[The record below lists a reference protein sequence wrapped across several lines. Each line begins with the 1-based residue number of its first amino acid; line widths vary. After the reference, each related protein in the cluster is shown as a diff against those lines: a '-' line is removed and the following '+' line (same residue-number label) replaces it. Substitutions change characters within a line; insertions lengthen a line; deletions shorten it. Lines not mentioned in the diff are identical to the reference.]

1 MAMRSPDSEQQH
13 RPIRDLLRR
22 LIKAP
27 AALSILW
34 PALLIIGGYVAW
46 HSWGSVH
53 VANQYQGIDPTLIE
67 VTEPPPFVRTNVVKA
82 VYRDTAMEGLS
93 LLDRQATA
101 KIASAFS
108 MHPWV
113 RNVVSVRKLPGG
125 VVAVRLEYREPV
137 AMVHVFKPDPTDTG
151 SYFFPVDG
159 EGVLLPTSEF
169 AQAETRQYIHIEV
182 PDAYSTNAIGT
193 PFGDRRVE
201 AAARLAEVLSPY
213 REQTQL
219 RSIGVHGDPRQ
230 TEVPQ
235 LELTTTRWRKWFWG
249 SPPGAELVGELTVQM
264 KLRRMLSAEPS
275 KNVDL
280 RMANPL
286 VRDLK

>member
-1 MAMRSPDSEQQH
+1 MRSPDSDRP

-27 AALSILW
+27 AAFSVLW
-34 PALLIIGGYVAW
+34 PALLIVGGYIAW
-46 HSWGSVH
+46 HRWGSVH
-53 VANQYQGIDPTLIE
+53 VTERYSGIDPTLIHI
-67 VTEPPPFVRTNVVKA
+67 TDPPEHVRTNIVKS
-82 VYRDTAMEGLS
+82 VYRDTAMEELS

-113 RNVVSVRKLPGG
+113 RQVVGVRKLPGG
-125 VVAVRLEYREPV
+125 VIDVRLEYRTPV
-137 AMVHVFKPDPTDTG
+137 AMVHVFKPDQNDTR

-159 EGVLLPTSEF
+159 EGVLLPTAEF
-169 AQAETRQYIHIEV
+169 AQAETSHYLYIEV
-182 PDAYSTNAIGT
+182 PGVYSTNDAGT

-201 AAARLAEVLSPY
+201 AAASLAELLLPL
-213 REQTQL
+213 REEASL

-235 LELTTTRWRKWFWG
+235 LELTTQSGAQLFWG
-249 SPPGAELVGELTVQM
+249 SPPGSELPGEPTATM
-264 KLRRMLSAEPS
+264 KLRTLMAVDKSQNA
-275 KNVDL
+275 DL
-280 RMANPL
+280 RIAGAS
-286 VRDLK
+286 VRLQ

>member
-1 MAMRSPDSEQQH
+1 MAMRSPDSEQPH
-13 RPIRDLLRR
+13 RPIRELLRR

-27 AALSILW
+27 AALSVLW
-34 PALLIIGGYVAW
+34 PAILIVGGYIAW
-46 HSWGSVH
+46 QRWGSAH
-53 VANQYQGIDPTLIE
+53 VGAQYEGIDPTLIQ
-67 VTEPPPFVRTNVVKA
+67 VTGPPSYVRTNVVKA
-82 VYRDTAMEGLS
+82 VYRDTAMDGLS

-113 RNVVSVRKLPGG
+113 RTVVSVRKLPGG
-125 VVAVRLEYREPV
+125 VVSVRLEYREPV

-169 AQAETRQYIHIEV
+169 SPADTRDYIHIEV
-182 PDAYSTNAIGT
+182 PNAYTTNPIGT
-193 PFGDRRVE
+193 PFGDGRIE
-201 AAARLAEVLSPY
+201 AAARLAEILSPF
-213 REQTQL
+213 REQTRL

-235 LELTTTRWRKWFWG
+235 LELTTHNGARWFWG
-249 SPPGAELVGELTVQM
+249 SPPGAELPGELTVQM
-264 KLRRMLSAEPS
+264 KLRRMLAAEPS
-275 KNVDL
+275 TNVDL
-280 RMANPL
+280 RMATPI